1 MPILSKKRKSCSENI
16 KTRWNT
22 VEKIKIH
29 FGSDNHGF
37 DTNINV
43 CSEESQLENRSV
55 SEESS
60 HEIPSTNDNS
70 KSTQTDFIKS
80 KTISCQTVQDKS
92 YYSSSIDN
100 FDFDN
105 VSTLIDLFIDT
116 LGEWSTLNNRILS
129 IIVYLIIRLCGIK
142 FQSTR
147 EILEKLNLMSIN
159 HCQSWLNSA
168 FEEDDM
174 TVVLK
179 DERGNYK
186 RIDFYET
193 YPELEKEAKLFALE
207 HATQKKCTFTVNEL
221 AKFINKRFF
230 ELYGDSFKE
239 DFGELIR
246 SEESCRTDLLRWGA
260 RWDSNTK
267 RPYFEG
273 HEREDVLVQRR
284 NFIDFLVLNKNLY
297 YIPDYDATNIL
308 KYNKPSGEGL
318 PRILISHDESTFRS
332 GELPQKRWLFPEL
345 APFYKKGRGSS
356 LMLSFFIIMHETM
369 KVFELSED
377 EWALATKYLSF
388 YYI

>member
-1 MPILSKKRKSCSENI
+1 
-16 KTRWNT
+16 
-22 VEKIKIH
+22 
-29 FGSDNHGF
+29 
-37 DTNINV
+37 
-43 CSEESQLENRSV
+43 
-55 SEESS
+55 
-60 HEIPSTNDNS
+60 
-70 KSTQTDFIKS
+70 
-80 KTISCQTVQDKS
+80 
-92 YYSSSIDN
+92 
-100 FDFDN
+100 
-105 VSTLIDLFIDT
+105 
-116 LGEWSTLNNRILS
+116 
-129 IIVYLIIRLCGIK
+129 
-142 FQSTR
+142 
-147 EILEKLNLMSIN
+147 
-159 HCQSWLNSA
+159 
-168 FEEDDM
+168 
-174 TVVLK
+174 
-179 DERGNYK
+179 
-186 RIDFYET
+186 
-193 YPELEKEAKLFALE
+193 
-207 HATQKKCTFTVNEL
+207 VNEL